1 MRPEK
6 KYLDEEYQRRLSRAQ
21 AIVLAD
27 YQGLS
32 AESMNRLR
40 RLLRELP
47 AEFLVVKNRL
57 FLRSLQSSPFTSVSP
72 FIEGQIAAV
81 MGGDNFPELLK
92 CLLEFTDNAG
102 SLQMRGGMWGEELYD
117 PGGLRRLAELPS
129 RPELLARMVAGVQ
142 APLSGL
148 VGGLSQV
155 LRGLLTVLN
164 EVGRQKKG

>member
-6 KYLDEEYQRRLSRAQ
+6 KYFDEEYQRELSRAQ

-40 RLLRELP
+40 ATLRALP

-57 FLRSLQSSPFTSVSP
+57 FRRSLRSSPFPGVSP
-72 FIEGQIAAV
+72 FVEGQTAAV

-92 CLLEFTDNAG
+92 CRREFKDAEDA
-102 SLQMRGGMWGEELYD
+102 LQRRGGMWEKSYMIRSGFSVWLNFLRVRSCLL
-117 PGGLRRLAELPS
+117 GWWRGFRRLSP
-129 RPELLARMVAGVQ
+129 VWW
-142 APLSGL
+142 GL
-148 VGGLSQV
+148 
-155 LRGLLTVLN
+155 
-164 EVGRQKKG
+164 

>member
-6 KYLDEEYQRRLSRAQ
+6 KYFDEEYQRELSQAQ

-40 RLLRELP
+40 ATLRALP

-57 FLRSLQSSPFTSVSP
+57 FRRSLRSSPFPGVSP
-72 FIEGQIAAV
+72 FVEGQTAAV

-92 CLLEFTDNAG
+92 CLLEFKDAEDA
-102 SLQMRGGMWGEELYD
+102 LQMRGGMWGEELYD
-117 PGGLRRLAELPS
+117 QVGLLRLAELPS

-148 VGGLSQV
+148 VGTLSQV
-155 LRGLLTVLN
+155 MRGLLNVLK
-164 EVGRQKKG
+164 EVGEKKER